1 MTRILQ
7 GWTIT
12 NGIAVLWKGGRVD
25 QLLLDEPQRYFAD
38 VTDVAFTPD
47 GKKAF
52 VTSAGTD
59 QVAVID
65 VEKLLA
71 LLKRTSDEDRRD
83 VLPNWLGASAEF
95 VTARIPVK
103 DNPRGIAVAP
113 DGATAWVAN
122 TLDDSLSVI
131 DVARNAG
138 RGAGRPRRA
147 EAEDAHPLG
156 RAALPQRER
165 SPSSGSSPAPPATR
179 TGTST
184 A

>member
-38 VTDVAFTPD
+38 ITDVAFTPD
-47 GKKAF
+47 GTTAF
-52 VTSAGTD
+52 ATSAGTD

-65 VEKLLA
+65 VSKLVA
-71 LLKRTSDEDRRD
+71 LVKRSSDADRRD
-83 VLPNWLGASAEF
+83 LLPNWIGASSEF
-95 VTARIPVK
+95 VVARIPVK
-103 DNPRGIAVAP
+103 ANPRGLVVAP
-113 DGATAWVAN
+113 DGRTAWVAN

-131 DVARNAG
+131 DVARRETIARVELGGPKQVTHIRWGEQLFHSANVTFQ
-138 RGAGRPRRA
+138 RA
-147 EAEDAHPLG
+147 
-156 RAALPQRER
+156 
-165 SPSSGSSPAPPATR
+165 PAPRATR
-179 TGTST
+179 TATWT

>member
-1 MTRILQ
+1 M
-7 GWTIT
+7 
-12 NGIAVLWKGGRVD
+12 
-25 QLLLDEPQRYFAD
+25 LLDEPQRYFAD

-47 GKKAF
+47 GRKAL

-59 QVAVID
+59 RVAVID
-65 VEKLLA
+65 VAKLLA

-95 VTARIPVK
+95 VIARIPVK

-131 DVARNAG
+131 DLARDAAV
-138 RGAGRPRRA
+138 GARRPRRA
-147 EAEDAHPLG
+147 EEGHAHPLG

-165 SPSSGSSPAPPATR
+165 SRSSGSSPAPPATR
-179 TGTST
+179 TATWTASPTTSRPT
-184 A
+184 ASA